1 MLKQVRIEREPGELH
16 CGHILISILLY
27 NRDQCK
33 MFRPAGVWITLDLD
47 DKTVYLS

>member
-1 MLKQVRIEREPGELH
+1 MLKQDKIDREPGELH

-27 NRDQCK
+27 NRVQNET
-33 MFRPAGVWITLDLD
+33 FRRRGIWITLDLD

>member
-1 MLKQVRIEREPGELH
+1 MLKQVRIEREPVELH
-16 CGHILISILLY
+16 CGHVLISILLY

-33 MFRPAGVWITLDLD
+33 MFIWITLDLD